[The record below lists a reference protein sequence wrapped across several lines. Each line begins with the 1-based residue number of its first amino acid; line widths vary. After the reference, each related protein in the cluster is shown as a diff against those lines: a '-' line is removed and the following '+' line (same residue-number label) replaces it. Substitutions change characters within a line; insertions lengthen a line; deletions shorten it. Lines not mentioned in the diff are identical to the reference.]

1 MIISLVI
8 AVGLLKVLVCLIKC
22 GSYLSLIKSL
32 SYKSLALNE
41 FIFKLIFKLRSFKI
55 KASFLY
61 TNFLKRL
68 LA

>member
-1 MIISLVI
+1 MIIGLI
-8 AVGLLKVLVCLIKC
+8 IIVGLLKLYIHLIEYN
-22 GSYLSLIKSL
+22 SYLSLIKSP
-32 SYKSLALNE
+32 SYKSLALNK

-68 LA
+68 LV